1 MRKEGVTGG
10 ERTTDLLAILTQPPT
25 VLLIAIGVFLG
36 QVVYLAKRLKSAS
49 RNLLL
54 ADTRALEEAQRALDA
69 HHESLESAKGAIREN
84 LGGARDALRDY
95 KHTLKSSIDDR
106 RRYIEWSMK
115 GYDALRE
122 QKAFKD
128 AKKLVH
134 DALPRKTHRSPKT
147 I

>member
-1 MRKEGVTGG
+1 M
-10 ERTTDLLAILTQPPT
+10 DILAFVTQPPM
-25 VLLIAIGVFLG
+25 VLLLALVVFMG

-54 ADTRALEEAQRALDA
+54 ADTRALEEAQRALTA
-69 HHESLESAKGAIREN
+69 HRDSLESARGAIREN

-95 KHTLKSSIDDR
+95 KRTLRSSIDDR
-106 RRYIEWSMK
+106 RREIEWSMK

-128 AKKLVH
+128 AKRLVH
-134 DALPRKTHRSPKT
+134 DALPRKTHRAPKT